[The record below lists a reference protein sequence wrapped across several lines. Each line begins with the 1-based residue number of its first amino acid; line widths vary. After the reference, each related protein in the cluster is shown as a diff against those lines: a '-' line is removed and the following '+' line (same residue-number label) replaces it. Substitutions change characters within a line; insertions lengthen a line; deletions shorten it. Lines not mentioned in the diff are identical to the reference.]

1 MARLVLSDT
10 GPMIALARVDGL
22 GWLRELFGVVA
33 LTPEVVAEI
42 FAGKGGNDEVLVRQA
57 LAGGWLKPLGA
68 SPAEPRYP
76 HLGEGEAS
84 CLRVALMRGEPSL
97 LLLDDR
103 LARREARRAG
113 LKFVGV
119 AAVIGMAELQGRTP
133 SARAVIDQLL
143 QTDYRVSQSV
153 IDDVLR
159 SLAADKARAVGN

>member
-1 MARLVLSDT
+1 L
-10 GPMIALARVDGL
+10 LA
-22 GWLRELFGVVA
+22 
-33 LTPEVVAEI
+33 
-42 FAGKGGNDEVLVRQA
+42 
-57 LAGGWLKPLGA
+57 
-68 SPAEPRYP
+68 
-76 HLGEGEAS
+76 
-84 CLRVALMRGEPSL
+84 
-97 LLLDDR
+97 DR

-143 QTDYRVSQSV
+143 QTDYRISQSV